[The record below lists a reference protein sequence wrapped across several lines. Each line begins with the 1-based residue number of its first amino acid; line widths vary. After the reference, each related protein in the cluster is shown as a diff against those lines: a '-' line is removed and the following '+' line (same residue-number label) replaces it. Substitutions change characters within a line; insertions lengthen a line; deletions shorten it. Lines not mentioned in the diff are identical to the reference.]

1 MKKTIFAATAAIAL
15 LGVAMPAAA
24 AEWYA
29 QVNAGMTVSTE
40 ADARISFVSDDD
52 DDENFEESGE
62 GDIDNGFAVGAAAGV
77 VLGGGFRAEGEF
89 LFNSS
94 DLGGLEDLD
103 VDNVEMNHAAF
114 FANVL
119 YDIPMDGGITPY
131 VGVGVGYGSITF
143 DIDGESVHDE
153 DTVWQV
159 KAGAAFP
166 VNDTLTID
174 VGYRYMQMA
183 TWENEFDIDF
193 DEEDDEAGAGVL
205 GLEFEPTA
213 HAITVGARFKLGG
226 AAS

>member
-1 MKKTIFAATAAIAL
+1 MKTTIFAASAAIAL
-15 LGVAMPAAA
+15 LAATPAAA
-24 AEWYA
+24 GEWYA
-29 QVNAGMTVSTE
+29 QINAGMTVSTE
-40 ADARISFVSDDD
+40 ADASISFVSDDD
-52 DDENFEESGE
+52 DAENFEESGE

-77 VLGGGFRAEGEF
+77 ALGGGFRAEGEF
-89 LFNSS
+89 LFNSN

-119 YDIPMDGGITPY
+119 YDIPMGNGITPY
-131 VGVGVGYGSITF
+131 VGAGVGYGSITF
-143 DIDGESVHDE
+143 DIDGDSVHDE
-153 DTVWQV
+153 DTVWQI

-174 VGYRYMQMA
+174 VGYRYMNMA
-183 TWENEFDIDF
+183 AWENDFDIDF
-193 DEEDDEAGAGVL
+193 DEEDDEAGAGTL

-213 HAITVGARFKLGG
+213 HAIMVGARFKLGG